1 MKTDPRLRLLGSDAA
16 ATGADVLHALDH
28 VRVVIRTGPDMT
40 GGYTVALAAF
50 IGMVARLFGGVV
62 LEQPVALATNWWGAA
77 DTTQL
82 LAALQRVRPH
92 PAQPPRRELIVTFGD
107 RAPAGVIG
115 IGGNDYTI
123 RLGREPQPLGQRP
136 SHALGVHAAACL
148 AVSQLLV
155 AVLGPYGFSGVMVE
169 NPYVTNLIDYTLT
182 ADPEMWPP
190 SRHRAQRPALRL
202 AAAGV
207 GSVGSSSLA
216 LLATAFAPPLARD
229 TSLLPGT
236 LPEITTID
244 ADTIDPTR
252 NPFRYPALLGH
263 ETGLKADYFAA
274 RLTVLGL
281 PARAAPVTVAD
292 WVRSRDQP
300 GFDGLLLSSVDT
312 LTGRL
317 DVADALAR
325 STLSLGV
332 SGLALH
338 AQREGFAD
346 GLACPFC
353 DYVSAQPPMT
363 QAGVHAMTTGLP
375 VPRVLWLLQ
384 EGARLT
390 GADVDQAIAAG
401 KVPAHRRDAL
411 VGATINDL
419 VSQAY
424 AEAEVRPA
432 SRPSSGE
439 EVVAVAAPQVSW
451 FAGALAAAEIVKE
464 VQGLPLVDRRIDV
477 DLSGLP
483 PGLVRRVAADPT
495 GRCLCRSGTRIR
507 WHRQLYQDAAAPG
520 VLVPGVP

>member
-1 MKTDPRLRLLGSDAA
+1 MNADPRLRLLGDAGA
-16 ATGADVLHALDH
+16 DGADVLHALDD
-28 VRVVIRTGPDMT
+28 VRVMIRTGPDMT
-40 GGYTVALAAF
+40 GGHTVALAAF
-50 IGMVARLFGGVV
+50 IGMAARLFGGVIP
-62 LEQPVALATNWWGAA
+62 EQPVALAGNWWGAA
-77 DTTQL
+77 DTSQL

-92 PAQPPRRELIVTFGD
+92 PAQPPRRELVVTFGD
-107 RAPAGVIG
+107 RVPAGVVG
-115 IGGNDYTI
+115 IGGDDYTI
-123 RLGREPQPLGQRP
+123 RLGREPQPLGQRA
-136 SHALGVHAAACL
+136 SHAFGVHAAACL

-155 AVLGPYGFSGVMVE
+155 AVLGPYGFSGVPVE
-169 NPYVTNLIDYTLT
+169 DSYVANLIDYTLT
-182 ADPEMWPP
+182 AAPEVCLP
-190 SRHRAQRPALRL
+190 SSHSAQRPALRL

-207 GSVGSSSLA
+207 GSVASSLA
-216 LLATAFAPPLARD
+216 LLATAFAPPLAQD
-229 TSLLPGT
+229 TSLPLGT
-236 LPEITTID
+236 LAEITTID

-252 NPFRYPALLGH
+252 NPFRYPTLLGH
-263 ETGLKADYFAA
+263 ETGLKADHFAA
-274 RLTVLGL
+274 RLTGLGL
-281 PARAAPVTVAD
+281 QARAAPVTVAD

-317 DVADALAR
+317 DVTDVLAR

-338 AQREGFAD
+338 AQRERFAD

-363 QAGVHAMTTGLP
+363 QAGVHAMTTGLS

-401 KVPAHRRDAL
+401 KVPVHRRDAL

-419 VSQAY
+419 VRQAY
-424 AEAEVRPA
+424 AEAEVRPV
-432 SRPSSGE
+432 SQPSSGE

-451 FAGALAAAEIVKE
+451 FAGVLAAAEIVKE
-464 VQGLPLVDRRIDV
+464 VQGLPVVDRRVDV

-483 PGLVRRVAADPT
+483 PGLVRRVAAEPT
-495 GRCLCRSGTRIR
+495 GRCLCRSGMRIL
-507 WHRQLYQDAAAPG
+507 WYRQLYKGADEPS